1 MSRLLPRSRKQLAAL
16 WLLAAVASAAQAFEW
31 PSFGADKAVS
41 ASGTIQVVFA
51 PEDDAAGLILQALN
65 GAKKQVL
72 VQAYSFTSKPIA
84 QALIAAKLRG
94 VDVQLIAD
102 REQASKMERNRVS
115 EIAAGGVPTFLDG
128 EHQSAHNK
136 VMVIDHGT
144 PNATVITGSYNFTN
158 AAQFKNAENLLI
170 IRGNKALTDVYARN
184 WQRHR
189 PHSFSFHQP

>member
-1 MSRLLPRSRKQLAAL
+1 MSRKLPRRRRQVAALCVLAAL
-16 WLLAAVASAAQAFEW
+16 AGTAGAFEW
-31 PSFGADKAVS
+31 PSFGADRTVS
-41 ASGTIQVVFA
+41 ATGTIQLAFA
-51 PEDDAAGLILQALN
+51 PEDDAAGMIVQALD

-72 VQAYSFTSKPIA
+72 VQAFSFTSKPIA

-102 REQASKMERNRVS
+102 REQATKMERNRIS

-136 VMVIDHGT
+136 IMVIDHGT
-144 PNATVITGSYNFTN
+144 ANATVITGSYNFTN
-158 AAQFKNAENLLI
+158 AAQSKNAENLLI
-170 IRGNKALTDVYARN
+170 IRGNKALTDAYARN